1 MTKKPLW
8 TSDDVIRAT
17 GGLSNKAFEAGG
29 VSIDS
34 RTLQKGDI
42 FVALK
47 GDKMNG
53 HSYVEAAIAA
63 GASAAIV
70 SKDFVPRDLSWPLV
84 LVDDTNR
91 ALEDL
96 GRAARARSKAKIIGV
111 AGSVGKTSTKEM
123 LAALFGALG
132 KPHASKKS
140 YNNHWGVPL
149 TLANLP
155 EDAAFGIFEIGMN
168 HPGEIEKLTEQ
179 VRPHVAIIT
188 TIALEHMEF
197 FPTGL
202 AGVADANA
210 EIFLGMDKD
219 GIAILNH
226 DNPHFARLKAAAE
239 KQGIETIYGFGD
251 EDCEAYLL
259 DCQLRSDS
267 SQVTA
272 SILGEKAAYKLKIRG
287 KHVVSNSL
295 GALAVV
301 KALGGDLPTVLR
313 VLEKFEPVAGRGN
326 TLQVTIAKGQPPIT
340 IIDESY
346 NANPE
351 SMQAALEAF
360 ALIEPAAG
368 GRRIAVLGDMLEL
381 GPQGPQWHKDLAN
394 PVLKA
399 KTDLLYCC
407 GPLMDA
413 LYQSLPEGWRGA
425 HEKDS
430 KALADKL
437 LPAVQPGDVLLIK
450 GSNGSKMAYIIQAL
464 QNLQPPQTKDPRH
477 AL

>member
-1 MTKKPLW
+1 MTQKPLW
-8 TSDDVIRAT
+8 TSDDAGTAT
-17 GGLSNKAFEAGG
+17 SGIVSKSFQAGG

-34 RTLQKGDI
+34 RSLKKGDL

-47 GDKMNG
+47 GDNMDG
-53 HSYVEAAIAA
+53 HNFIEAAFKA

-70 SKDFVPRDLSWPLV
+70 SKNFVAADPDWPLIY
-84 LVDDTNR
+84 VDDTNL
-91 ALEDL
+91 ALENL
-96 GRAARARSKAKIIGV
+96 GRAARARSKAKIVGV

-123 LAALFGALG
+123 LAALFGSLG
-132 KPHASKKS
+132 KTHASEKS

-168 HPGEIEKLTEQ
+168 HPGEIVKLTDQ

-202 AGVADANA
+202 VGVADANA
-210 EIFLGMDKD
+210 EIFLGMDKN

-251 EDCEAYLL
+251 EECESHLL

-272 SILGEKAAYKLKIRG
+272 DIMGEKVSYKLKIRG
-287 KHVVSNSL
+287 KHVVTNSL
-295 GALAVV
+295 GALSVV
-301 KALGGDLPTVLR
+301 KSLGGDMGKAVKA
-313 VLEKFEPVAGRGN
+313 LEKFEPVTGRGN
-326 TLQVTIAKGQPPIT
+326 TLQVTIVKGQPPIT

-351 SMQAALEAF
+351 SVQAALEAF
-360 ALIEPAAG
+360 ALIEPAPG

-430 KALADKL
+430 KALAEKL
-437 LPAVQPGDVLLIK
+437 LPAVKPGDVLLIK

-464 QNLQPPQTKDPRH
+464 QDLQPPQTKDQRH